1 MPRSAL
7 PGRPPGRLPPNLS
20 PFISADPSG
29 VGVSHTPPPAR
40 RARLRRV
47 GSALGRDAPTP
58 GRAPA
63 APPPVGTSR
72 APPPA
77 APPPLP
83 PSRRHPPLAGRPDS
97 WTAPGTAP
105 GRLRPGGETGMAP
118 PRQGNG
124 NRNSAGAAAAGGGA
138 RAAGARDPR
147 SREAPEPRAGN
158 VRAAG
163 LWRTAG
169 SPPGLREAAAA
180 QGQAGGEGRPE
191 SGRKG
196 AGPFRGE
203 KAPV

>member
-1 MPRSAL
+1 MVQHLMPRSAL
-7 PGRPPGRLPPNLS
+7 PERPPSRLPPNLS

-29 VGVSHTPPPAR
+29 VGVSHTHTPTHPHPSATRTAPA
-40 RARLRRV
+40 
-47 GSALGRDAPTP
+47 

-77 APPPLP
+77 APPLLP
-83 PSRRHPPLAGRPDS
+83 PSRRHPPLAGRPDNS
-97 WTAPGTAP
+97 TAPGTAP

-147 SREAPEPRAGN
+147 SRETPEPCAGN
-158 VRAAG
+158 V
-163 LWRTAG
+163 
-169 SPPGLREAAAA
+169 
-180 QGQAGGEGRPE
+180 
-191 SGRKG
+191 
-196 AGPFRGE
+196 
-203 KAPV
+203 